1 MSAEDGKCAMGITRP
16 AQWWLNEVLA
26 GRIHM
31 DAAPVSVRSW
41 ARFPIFQGA
50 REIVLMETQDE
61 RKAEL
66 AKVPPLIR
74 PWVEIEVKRIW
85 GMRREL

>member
-1 MSAEDGKCAMGITRP
+1 MSAEDAKCGMGITRP
-16 AQWWLNEVLA
+16 APWWLNEVLS

-31 DAAPVSVRSW
+31 DAAPSSVQSW

-61 RKAEL
+61 RKAAL
-66 AKVPPLIR
+66 ARIPVLVRPL
-74 PWVEIEVKRIW
+74 VEGEVRRIW
-85 GMRREL
+85 GMRQEL

>member
-1 MSAEDGKCAMGITRP
+1 MGITRP

-26 GRIHM
+26 GRITM
-31 DAAPVSVRSW
+31 EDAPASIQSW

-74 PWVEIEVKRIW
+74 PWVEGEVKRIW
-85 GMRREL
+85 EMRREL